1 MVKNREKCTSNNT
14 NVLSKIK
21 LYLSRNK
28 LGEILVNHKKISP
41 KDLKSA
47 LRTQKQTDMPLGR
60 VLLAQRIVTRK
71 TLYNTL
77 LQQATIRC
85 VAGACALFIMA
96 SGLQNNTAEAR
107 EEFHKDKSL
116 KITFAS
122 TNNMSGEIDVAP
134 APKIFGSDGERHA
147 DMQAFTKWW
156 GMFEAFETALKTP
169 QGQDLV
175 NTWKADL
182 VKYKNLPVLEMAKAI
197 NKEMNAKPY
206 IEDVDNWNRSDY
218 WANPVEFNQRGGDC
232 EDFAIAKYIALRS
245 LGVPER
251 KLRLAIV
258 HDMQRDMPHAVLI
271 VLEKGQSYV
280 LDNQMKTVRDTST
293 TSRYFPIY
301 SINQQAWWLHNDP
314 AEMKLVT
321 ASR

>member
-1 MVKNREKCTSNNT
+1 MVKNREQSTSNST

-41 KDLKSA
+41 RDLKSA
-47 LRTQKQTDMPLGR
+47 LRKQKQTNVPLGR

-77 LQQATIRC
+77 LHQATIRC

-96 SGLQNNTAEAR
+96 YGANHKTAEAK
-107 EEFHKDKSL
+107 EELQKDKSL

-122 TNNMSGEIDVAP
+122 TNHMSGKIDVTP
-134 APKIFGSDGERHA
+134 APKIFGADGEKYT
-147 DMQAFTKWW
+147 DMKAFTKWW

-169 QGQDLV
+169 EGQDLV
-175 NTWKADL
+175 STWKAEL
-182 VKYKNLPVLEMAKAI
+182 VQYKNLPVLEMAKAI
-197 NKEMNAKPY
+197 NKQMNAKPY

-218 WANPVEFNQRGGDC
+218 WANPVEFNERGGDC

-271 VLEKGQSYV
+271 VLDKGHSYV
-280 LDNQMKTVRDTST
+280 LDNQMKTVRDTSS

-314 AEMKLVT
+314 AEMKMVT